1 MRDACIGSRN
11 GARSKV
17 AMVLHMSVTND
28 VFLST
33 AKWRSKFTSRLCSY
47 VVAEIHSKTKVK
59 SAKTVAWRW
68 F

>member
-1 MRDACIGSRN
+1 MRDGCIGSGN
-11 GARSKV
+11 EARSK
-17 AMVLHMSVTND
+17 AATVLHMSVMND

-33 AKWRSKFTSRLCSY
+33 AKRRSKFTSRLCSY